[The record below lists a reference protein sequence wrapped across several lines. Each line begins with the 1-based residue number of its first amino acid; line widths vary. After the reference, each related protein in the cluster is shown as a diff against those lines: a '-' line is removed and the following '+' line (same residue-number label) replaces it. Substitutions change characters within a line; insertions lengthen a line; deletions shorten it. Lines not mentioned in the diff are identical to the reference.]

1 MPKLRCHDPD
11 LVEIQVIQDV
21 LDAIEAR
28 LRDRERHGRRL
39 IVPRSRVY
47 ATVLHAVIV
56 SARESRRL
64 PATLDHAAILD
75 TILDGAEATDPDTGL
90 RPIEDV
96 LDRHTVPMN

>member
-1 MPKLRCHDPD
+1 MPSDDLD

-21 LDAIEAR
+21 LDVVEAR

-39 IVPRSRVY
+39 TVPRSRVY
-47 ATVLHAVIV
+47 ATVLHKVIV

-75 TILDGAEATDPDTGL
+75 TILDGAEVTDTDV

-96 LDRHTVPMN
+96 LDHHTVPVN